1 MYLVPFCGQDY
12 ENQNRH
18 RTSFHCH
25 LGCKTC
31 LEKFL
36 FSDLLLGQFWLVNS
50 GFWVIPKIIFANL
63 CKPIHHVMITQV
75 SSDPSNLENMEMKEK
90 NQKNL
95 NTSRTKSSYKM
106 K

>member
-12 ENQNRH
+12 ENQSRH

-63 CKPIHHVMITQV
+63 CKPIHHVMITPV
-75 SSDPSNLENMEMKEK
+75 PSDPSNLENMEMKEK
-90 NQKNL
+90 KSEKFEYLKN
-95 NTSRTKSSYKM
+95 KK
-106 K
+106 